1 MDYGSSI
8 LARRPLANRD
18 GVDAMAKC
26 GEKHGLAWW
35 SPQISVPVIP
45 RAMTT
50 TFQSESWLRLVSTG
64 HVDPNKEAP
73 WSILLNHRC

>member
-26 GEKHGLAWW
+26 REKHGLA
-35 SPQISVPVIP
+35 
-45 RAMTT
+45 
-50 TFQSESWLRLVSTG
+50 
-64 HVDPNKEAP
+64 
-73 WSILLNHRC
+73 